1 MARIRKQSLS
11 DLTATSKKRI
21 WYIAIYIRLSRDDGN
36 DESLSVSNQRK
47 ILLEFV
53 EKSFQGEYVIADVY
67 IDDGQSGTDYERP
80 DFQRMIHDVEVGK
93 VNCIICKNLS
103 RAFRNYSDQGY
114 FLESFFPRFNTRFI
128 TLGDPKVDTF
138 INPEAVNGMEVPI
151 NGLMNDRFAYKTS
164 SDIRRT
170 FDTKRRNGEFIGA
183 FAPYGYAKDPK
194 DKNSLI
200 IDPEAAQ
207 VVKDIF
213 HWYVYGD
220 GSTEIATDEDGT
232 EREVLVGSISKEGIA
247 RKLNDLGILNP
258 AAYKR
263 SKGMKYNNPQIDKND
278 GLWQGT
284 SITTILSNE
293 MYIGTMVQ
301 GKQKVISYKVHDKV
315 AVPKDEWYRVPNTH
329 EPIIDE
335 ELFDR
340 VQELQS
346 KDTRRAPGKRQNY
359 LFSGFLRCADCKK
372 AMTRKPS
379 KDLIYYNCST
389 YKRKSKTK
397 CSIHSIR
404 LDVLEP
410 AVLTTIQKQIELV
423 EHLAEVID
431 EINKAPVVENKSTRL
446 EASLK
451 LRTQELEKAE
461 NIVTDLYLDW
471 KNGDITRDQY
481 RKMKEKFETQA
492 EQLKVTIE
500 HIKEEIEVMG
510 EGITSDNPYLTTF
523 LKHKN
528 IQTLAQGILSELVK
542 DIFIHEGGKIT
553 IMFKFEDQFRRI
565 VDFIENNK
573 YTLTVVEN
581 RAG

>member
-183 FAPYGYAKDPK
+183 FAPYGYVKDPE

-220 GSTEIATDEDGT
+220 GSTEIVTDEDGT
-232 EREVLVGSISKEGIA
+232 AREVLVGSMSKEGIA

-315 AVPKDEWYRVPNTH
+315 AVPEDEWYRVPNTH
-329 EPIIDE
+329 EPIIDK

-379 KDLIYYNCST
+379 KNLIYYNCST

-528 IQTLAQGILSELVK
+528 IQTLTQGILSELVK
-542 DIFIHEGGKIT
+542 DIFVHEGGEIT
-553 IMFKFEDQFRRI
+553 IVFKFEDQFRRI

>member
-183 FAPYGYAKDPK
+183 FAPYGYVKDPE

-220 GSTEIATDEDGT
+220 GSTEIVTDEDGT
-232 EREVLVGSISKEGIA
+232 AREVLVGSMSKEGIA

-315 AVPKDEWYRVPNTH
+315 AVPEDEWYRVPNTH
-329 EPIIDE
+329 EPIIDK

-379 KDLIYYNCST
+379 KNLIYYNCST

-431 EINKAPVVENKSTRL
+431 KINKAPVVENKSTRL

-528 IQTLAQGILSELVK
+528 IQTLTQGILSELVK
-542 DIFIHEGGKIT
+542 DIFVHEGGEIT
-553 IMFKFEDQFRRI
+553 IVFKFEDQFRRI

>member
-1 MARIRKQSLS
+1 MARIRKQSFS
-11 DLTATSKKRI
+11 AAPKKII
-21 WYIAIYIRLSRDDGN
+21 WYIAIYIRISRDDGS

-47 ILLEFV
+47 ILLEFLK
-53 EKSFQGEYVIADVY
+53 KSFQDEHVVTDIY

-80 DFQRMIHDVEVGK
+80 GFQRMIHDVETGK

-128 TLGDPKVDTF
+128 TLSDPKIDTF
-138 INPEAVNGMEVPI
+138 INPETVNGMEVPI

-183 FAPYGYAKDPK
+183 FAPYGYAKDTEN
-194 DKNSLI
+194 KNHLI

-220 GSTEIATDEDGT
+220 GSTEVITDRDGT
-232 EREVLVGSISKEGIA
+232 KYKRLTDSMSKESIA
-247 RKLNDLGILNP
+247 RKLNNLGIPNP

-263 SKGMKYNNPQIDKND
+263 SKGMKYHNSQADKND
-278 GLWQGT
+278 GLWQSS

-301 GKQKVISYKVHDKV
+301 GKQKVISYKVHDKITI
-315 AVPKDEWYRVPNTH
+315 PEDKWYRVPNTH
-329 EPIIDE
+329 KPIISS
-335 ELFDR
+335 ELFHR
-340 VQELQS
+340 VQELQA
-346 KDTRRAPGKRQNY
+346 KDTRRAPGKKQNY

-379 KDLIYYNCST
+379 KNLIYYNCST

-410 AVLTTIQKQIELV
+410 AVLTAIQRQIELAV
-423 EHLAEVID
+423 HLPEIID
-431 EINKAPVVENKSTRL
+431 KIKKAPAAGNKSAQL
-446 EASLK
+446 EALLK
-451 LRTQELEKAE
+451 LRTQELKKTE
-461 NIVTDLYLDW
+461 NIITDLYLDW
-471 KNGDITRDQY
+471 KNGDITHNQY
-481 RKMKEKFETQA
+481 RKMKVKFETQSR
-492 EQLKVTIE
+492 QLKVM
-500 HIKEEIEVMG
+500 IKHLKENIKVIDED
-510 EGITSDNPYLTTF
+510 ITCGNPYLNAF
-523 LKHKN
+523 LKYKN
-528 IQTLAQGILSELVK
+528 VQTLTQGILLELVK
-542 DIFIHEGGKIT
+542 DIFIHEGGGIT
-553 IMFKFEDQFRRI
+553 IVFKFEDPFKRI
-565 VDFIENNK
+565 IDFIENNK
-573 YTLTVVEN
+573 YVLAAAEN
-581 RAG
+581 KADRGT